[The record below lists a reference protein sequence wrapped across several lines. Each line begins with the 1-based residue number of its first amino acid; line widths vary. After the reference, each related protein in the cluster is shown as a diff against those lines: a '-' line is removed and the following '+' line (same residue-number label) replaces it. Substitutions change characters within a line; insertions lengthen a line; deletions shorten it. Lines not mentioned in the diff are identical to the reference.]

1 MGFNFEVFFN
11 NAIPVFFGISLLSSW
26 SCRNSAFEMMS
37 TLGVDT
43 QRYPKRY
50 IKPARWVRKLFNIKQ
65 RVVPRYLYFQLFLSL
80 FYAALFPINLII
92 CIVANCAPNVAGIL
106 VMFHVGLILVN
117 EVSFIIISFFMQRK

>member
-1 MGFNFEVFFN
+1 MGFDFEMFFK
-11 NAIPVFFGISLLSSW
+11 AIPLFFSLSLLSSLG
-26 SCRNSAFEMMS
+26 CRNSAFEMMRI
-37 TLGVDT
+37 LGVDT

-106 VMFHVGLILVN
+106 VMFHVGLLLVDRII
-117 EVSFIIISFFMQRK
+117 FITVSFFMQRK

>member
-1 MGFNFEVFFN
+1 MGFDFEMFFH
-11 NAIPVFFGISLLSSW
+11 AMILFFSLSLLSSW
-26 SCRNSAFEMMS
+26 SCRNSAFEMMR

-92 CIVANCAPNVAGIL
+92 CIVVNRFPIVVGIL
-106 VMFHVGLILVN
+106 IWFHVGLILVN

>member
-1 MGFNFEVFFN
+1 MGFDFEMFFH
-11 NAIPVFFGISLLSSW
+11 AMILFFSLSLGTSLN
-26 SCRNSAFEMMS
+26 CRNSAFEMMR

-106 VMFHVGLILVN
+106 VMFHVGLILVDRII
-117 EVSFIIISFFMQRK
+117 FIIVSFFMQRK

>member
-1 MGFNFEVFFN
+1 MGFDFEMFFK
-11 NAIPVFFGISLLSSW
+11 AIPLFFSLSLLSSW
-26 SCRNSAFEMMS
+26 NCRNSAFEMMRI
-37 TLGVDT
+37 LGVDT

-92 CIVANCAPNVAGIL
+92 CIVANCAPNVAGVL

>member
-1 MGFNFEVFFN
+1 MGFDFEMFFK
-11 NAIPVFFGISLLSSW
+11 AIPLFFSLSLLSSLG
-26 SCRNSAFEMMS
+26 CRNSAFEMMR

-92 CIVANCAPNVAGIL
+92 CIVVNRFPIVVGIL
-106 VMFHVGLILVN
+106 IWFHVGLILVN
-117 EVSFIIISFFMQRK
+117 EISFIIITFFMQRK

>member
-1 MGFNFEVFFN
+1 MGFDFEMFFK
-11 NAIPVFFGISLLSSW
+11 AIPLFFSLSLLSSL
-26 SCRNSAFEMMS
+26 SCRNSAFEMMR

-92 CIVANCAPNVAGIL
+92 CIVVNRFPIVVGIL
-106 VMFHVGLILVN
+106 IWFHVGLILVN

>member
-1 MGFNFEVFFN
+1 MGFDFEMFFK
-11 NAIPVFFGISLLSSW
+11 AIPLFFSLSLLSSW
-26 SCRNSAFEMMS
+26 SCRNSAFEMMR

-92 CIVANCAPNVAGIL
+92 CIVANCAPNVAGVL

>member
-1 MGFNFEVFFN
+1 MGFDFEMFFK
-11 NAIPVFFGISLLSSW
+11 AIPLFFSISLMSSLG
-26 SCRNSAFEMMS
+26 CRNSAIEMMQI
-37 TLGVDT
+37 LGVDT

-92 CIVANCAPNVAGIL
+92 CIVANCAPNVAGVL
-106 VMFHVGLILVN
+106 VMFHVGLILVDRII
-117 EVSFIIISFFMQRK
+117 FITVSFFMQRK

>member
-11 NAIPVFFGISLLSSW
+11 NAIPVFFGISLLSSLG
-26 SCRNSAFEMMS
+26 CRNSAFEMMR

-92 CIVANCAPNVAGIL
+92 CIVVNRFPIVVGIL
-106 VMFHVGLILVN
+106 IWFHVGLLLVDR
-117 EVSFIIISFFMQRK
+117 IIFLTVLFFMQRK

>member
-1 MGFNFEVFFN
+1 MGFDFEMFFH
-11 NAIPVFFGISLLSSW
+11 AMILFFSLSLLSSW
-26 SCRNSAFEMMS
+26 SCRNSAFEMMR

-92 CIVANCAPNVAGIL
+92 CIVVNRFPIVVGIL
-106 VMFHVGLILVN
+106 IWFHVGLILVN
-117 EVSFIIISFFMQRK
+117 EISFIIITFFMQRK